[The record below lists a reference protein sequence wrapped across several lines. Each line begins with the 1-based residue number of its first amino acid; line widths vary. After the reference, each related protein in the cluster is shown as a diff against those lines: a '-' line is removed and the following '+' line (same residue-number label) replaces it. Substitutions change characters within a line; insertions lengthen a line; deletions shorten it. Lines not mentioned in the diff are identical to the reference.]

1 MHKCFQYSAI
11 RIGPVVKRDV
21 MKASAMLEHESQYA
35 TILAFD
41 VKVSLLSCFLILSI
55 IFIYYFMNTYLI
67 LMTFYFHACVKFVDR
82 EFSVLVC
89 DVEY

>member
-1 MHKCFQYSAI
+1 MQQQGWEFDYTTNKYIYVLFEQYSAI

-41 VKVSLLSCFLILSI
+41 VKVS
-55 IFIYYFMNTYLI
+55 
-67 LMTFYFHACVKFVDR
+67 AFV
-82 EFSVLVC
+82 VL
-89 DVEY
+89 